1 MAELVATDD
10 RQSLEGRGLLR
21 ADLGREPGWRL
32 PAGLAAL
39 GLSEQES
46 WDLLGELV
54 RSLRQQGAIT
64 MPDDVDPRD
73 EHFDPRRGPI
83 YVRAEAA
90 EPKRKVLSWLPTRG
104 MNRRLDYVTRV
115 LKATGSPADPREV
128 LQGCWRFLEGQRD
141 GWLAT
146 THDGRLGVVRQVDH
160 TWLKLAPVG
169 PDDVMY
175 RCRAMPPP
183 GLGIGPGCLHDH
195 RLWRDAGQVR
205 RPCRGGRRGSL
216 PVPVPVA
223 QSGPAQC
230 ERAHRPADQY
240 RGRRHPAAL
249 HPGGDQ
255 RPVLLD
261 HVRAGRG
268 RR

>member
-1 MAELVATDD
+1 MSSNAVVPAQERQRETSLWLMAELVATDD

-21 ADLGREPGWRL
+21 VDLGREPGWRL

-39 GLSEQES
+39 GLDEQES

-64 MPDDVDPRD
+64 MPEDVDPRD

-104 MNRRLDYVTRV
+104 VNRRLDYVTRV

-128 LQGCWRFLEGQRD
+128 LQGCWRFLKGQRD

-146 THDGRLGVVRQVDH
+146 TQRR
-160 TWLKLAPVG
+160 TAR
-169 PDDVMY
+169 
-175 RCRAMPPP
+175 RCPP
-183 GLGIGPGCLHDH
+183 GGSHL
-195 RLWRDAGQVR
+195 AEA
-205 RPCRGGRRGSL
+205 RPRSARTM
-216 PVPVPVA
+216 
-223 QSGPAQC
+223 
-230 ERAHRPADQY
+230 
-240 RGRRHPAAL
+240 
-249 HPGGDQ
+249 
-255 RPVLLD
+255 
-261 HVRAGRG
+261 
-268 RR
+268 

>member
-1 MAELVATDD
+1 MGCCGPISAV
-10 RQSLEGRGLLR
+10 SR
-21 ADLGREPGWRL
+21 AGGCPL
-32 PAGLAAL
+32 GLASL

-128 LQGCWRFLEGQRD
+128 LAGM
-141 GWLAT
+141 LA
-146 THDGRLGVVRQVDH
+146 V
-160 TWLKLAPVG
+160 
-169 PDDVMY
+169 
-175 RCRAMPPP
+175 P
-183 GLGIGPGCLHDH
+183 G
-195 RLWRDAGQVR
+195 
-205 RPCRGGRRGSL
+205 
-216 PVPVPVA
+216 
-223 QSGPAQC
+223 
-230 ERAHRPADQY
+230 RPA
-240 RGRRHPAAL
+240 GWVAGHHP
-249 HPGGDQ
+249 
-255 RPVLLD
+255 
-261 HVRAGRG
+261 
-268 RR
+268 